1 MPQQKYLPN
10 CPQKNKKN
18 FWQLIMIRKKEL
30 GIHCVVLPFTVAIL
44 AVRVIVYLFYRKISI
59 WLDYDSLYSI
69 ENLWSYFYEPHIQVL
84 NAKIWSERDPSDQ
97 FAVVGQ
103 DAMTS

>member
-1 MPQQKYLPN
+1 MAAYYD
-10 CPQKNKKN
+10 
-18 FWQLIMIRKKEL
+18 KEK
-30 GIHCVVLPFTVAIL
+30 GIGYSLCRTPIHSCDFSSES
-44 AVRVIVYLFYRKISI
+44 YSHLFYRKISI